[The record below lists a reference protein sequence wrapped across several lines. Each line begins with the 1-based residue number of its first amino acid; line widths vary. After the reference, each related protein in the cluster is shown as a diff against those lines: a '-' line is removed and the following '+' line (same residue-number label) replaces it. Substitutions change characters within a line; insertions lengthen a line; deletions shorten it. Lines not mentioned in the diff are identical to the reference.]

1 MWGYRRH
8 TPSAIYIAYITVFAS
23 PSYSDSHEMPKVL
36 FAEPTEAD
44 LPVALET
51 FVIAVAQ
58 FASPLSWT

>member
-8 TPSAIYIAYITVFAS
+8 TPSAYLTLDNTVAAS

-36 FAEPTEAD
+36 FTEPTEAD
-44 LPVALET
+44 LPVFLGA

-58 FASPLSWT
+58 YASPLSWT